1 MSLDNEDWKMW
12 DEEEEDLNEEEEP
25 ISVQM
30 DDDSDDYDS
39 KTRHQV

>member
-12 DEEEEDLNEEEEP
+12 DEEEEDLNEEEP

-30 DDDSDDYDS
+30 DDDSDDCDS
-39 KTRHQV
+39 RTRHLV